1 MNLTLTEVAEALN
14 VHYMTV
20 YRYVREGMLPATRI
34 NRSWQVKRSDLK
46 EFELA
51 RAGNTKQ
58 ISKSA
63 SKISNKARHGA
74 RDTAPWVERIVS
86 RLTAGDERGSL
97 KVLEA
102 ALRSGHDIHDIYI
115 DVLLPA
121 LVEIGDLWRRKK
133 IDVYVE
139 HRASVIVIRLI
150 SQISPRFLRRG
161 LDRGTIV
168 VGTPEG
174 EQHSVG
180 ISIIADLLRFEGWN
194 VFNLGANLP
203 AIEFAK
209 VVKNTQDL
217 VAVCVITTMSD
228 SLRET
233 SKSISAIR
241 KVAHRDI
248 KCFVGG
254 AAIKSNEHA
263 QKLGADHWVANPRD
277 FFASLDLLSSKAS

>member
-168 VGTPEG
+168 VGAP
-174 EQHSVG
+174 
-180 ISIIADLLRFEGWN
+180 
-194 VFNLGANLP
+194 
-203 AIEFAK
+203 
-209 VVKNTQDL
+209 
-217 VAVCVITTMSD
+217 
-228 SLRET
+228 
-233 SKSISAIR
+233 
-241 KVAHRDI
+241 
-248 KCFVGG
+248 
-254 AAIKSNEHA
+254 
-263 QKLGADHWVANPRD
+263 
-277 FFASLDLLSSKAS
+277 